1 VFSSSLDLCTYVVS
15 GAHLQIDVQDD
26 DDDDDAKQNQQLT
39 DTSHTTGSTLSSPV
53 WRRRSKP
60 CVVSGR
66 VYTIRNWL
74 RRDFTHLQQSSYSRV
89 STVLQICLTV
99 CKRFIFL
106 SILFLLHT
114 RSSQLSVSHWIFTLY
129 ATGSASVQ
137 ISNTRFVSGCF
148 YTIGIYIVS
157 TLNWRPQCY
166 HTLAVVEA
174 PFLHLKACPHY
185 TQLVRLPRRVYTA
198 TSRDEFRQQV
208 AHLLPRHVQR
218 VDGRMLSSQSSV
230 LPRRTSECAQHAHEL
245 RPASIRHW
253 P

>member
-1 VFSSSLDLCTYVVS
+1 MTMMMLSRISSSQTLHIRLAQLFRRPFGGAGRNPVLCQ
-15 GAHLQIDVQDD
+15 GAFTLY
-26 DDDDDAKQNQQLT
+26 AT
-39 DTSHTTGSTLSSPV
+39 DSAVTSHTCNSQVTAGSPRYCRFVS
-53 WRRRSKP
+53 R
-60 CVVSGR
+60 CVH
-66 VYTIRNWL
+66 TM
-74 RRDFTHLQQSSYSRV
+74 
-89 STVLQICLTV
+89 

-198 TSRDEFRQQV
+198 TSRDEFRRQV